1 MTGDYTICI
10 ADGSL
15 SKVVGTSSVVI
26 SKDLTLDSILLV
38 SNLDCNLLFISK
50 LT

>member
-1 MTGDYTICI
+1 MVHI

-15 SKVVGTSSVVI
+15 SKVVGTSLVVI
-26 SKDLTLDSILLV
+26 SKDLTLDSVFLV
-38 SNLDCNLLFISK
+38 PNLDSNLLPIRK